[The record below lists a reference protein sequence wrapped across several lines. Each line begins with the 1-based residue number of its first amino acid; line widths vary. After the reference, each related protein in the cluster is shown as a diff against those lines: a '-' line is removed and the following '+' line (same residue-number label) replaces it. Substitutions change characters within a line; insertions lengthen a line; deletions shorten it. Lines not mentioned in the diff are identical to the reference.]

1 MGHFEKLRGNVH
13 VTGAVM
19 SSGNS
24 FLAKSDL
31 PVKSVMSEIK
41 GKGNAGVTDR
51 SLDFAYYGTD
61 EVTNNRFVYLAG
73 IGSAGLLETGPN
85 DIVCIASSTNHLFVM
100 GGVISSFNRGAAAYP
115 RLHRQQW
122 HRQGAW
128 CSEERI
134 QASRRRRDGRGL
146 RKWNS
151 LGAERDGGCG
161 RNTCSHLGRR
171 CPGGESDARIVRR
184 LQGHVLQL
192 QVRRRFGLLRCGTFA
207 SDA

>member
-1 MGHFEKLRGNVH
+1 MGESAEHFEKLRGNVH

-85 DIVCIASSTNHLFVM
+85 DIVCIASSTNHLFGM
-100 GGVISSFNRGAAAYP
+100 GGVISSFNRGAAAYLP
-115 RLHRQQW
+115 DMGNLDLQQSTLVFTDSNGIDKV
-122 HRQGAW
+122 R
-128 CSEERI
+128 
-134 QASRRRRDGRGL
+134 
-146 RKWNS
+146 
-151 LGAERDGGCG
+151 GAERDGGCG

-171 CPGGESDARIVRR
+171 CPGGESDSRIVRR

-207 SDA
+207 SDP